1 MIKTIGYKEMSIA
14 QLVEGVGVHL
24 HYQGLEGVG
33 VHLHYQGSSPLAQIW
48 LPISFYTIPTSSS

>member
-1 MIKTIGYKEMSIA
+1 MSIA